1 MNWLVCWY
9 VAVCVNTEC
18 PDYKPDPYTG
28 QMPNAHCAVYHS
40 KTEKYAKTKWFGTK
54 IEADDF
60 IKAAPPYIKKRM
72 TIVDATDSKDDA
84 GNSPFPLMF
93 SAPVTFTTGT
103 LTTEQEKK

>member
-9 VAVCVNTEC
+9 VTISVNAEC
-18 PDYKPDPYTG
+18 PDFKPDPYTG
-28 QMPNAHCAVYHS
+28 EMPNAHCAVMHG

-60 IKAAPPYIKKRM
+60 IKEAPPYIKKRM
-72 TIVDATDSKDDA
+72 AIVDATDCKDDA
-84 GNSPFPLMF
+84 GNSPFPLML

>member
-9 VAVCVNTEC
+9 VTISVNAEC
-18 PDYKPDPYTG
+18 PDFKPDPYTG
-28 QMPNAHCAVYHS
+28 EMPNAHCAVMHGN
-40 KTEKYAKTKWFGTK
+40 TEKYAKTKWFGTK

-72 TIVDATDSKDDA
+72 AIVDATDCKDDA
-84 GNSPFPLMF
+84 GNSPFPLML